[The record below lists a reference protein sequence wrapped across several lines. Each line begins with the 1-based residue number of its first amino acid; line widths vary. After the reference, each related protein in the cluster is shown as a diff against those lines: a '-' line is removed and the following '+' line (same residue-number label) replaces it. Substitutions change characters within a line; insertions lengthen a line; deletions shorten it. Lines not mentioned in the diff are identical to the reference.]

1 MLVARCH
8 RNVWLIGM
16 TVLLMLGAAAYGNND
31 QRWFDIEAGDAEATL
46 RLVAL
51 QGEIEILVDA
61 DAPTRIRTNSV
72 RGRFTIQ
79 QALERMFSA
88 TPLVAVP
95 VSHGNAYGIISRNKQ
110 EGRLLNP
117 PQDPNS
123 GPHATSNPD
132 PEVNPNP
139 PKPAALRGLLSTLL
153 LGAVHVSSGQDVA
166 DDEKVLELSP
176 FTVNASDDTGYSAT
190 STLAGTRIRTDLKDL
205 GSAISVYTSEFLDD
219 IGATDAGTLLSYT
232 SNTEVG
238 GTQGN
243 FSGASDAGD
252 GRFIQAEART
262 NPQFNQRIRGLGQGD
277 LTRSFFL
284 TDIPFDSFNTDRVE
298 VSRGPNS
305 LLFGIGSPGGV
316 INNSTKQA
324 IHGENFGEARIR
336 VDNFGSVRTELDF
349 NRTIIDGRMALR
361 LAALE
366 ENQKFKQKPT
376 FEDETRFYGA
386 LDIVLLKNEKSDFL
400 DATKLRINSETG
412 SVKSSPVEILPP
424 TIAYDGWFESTPASI
439 QQYSG
444 IAPPKNVI
452 SPSEGGS
459 WVFQETYNPFQRTTE
474 SQINTN
480 VHPSIFR
487 HIGIVYSDPNAAVPN
502 LGTNDGLQG
511 YAGLIPWNTGRG
523 DTLGRTGLFGT
534 AGVAGL
540 PATTPRASTTEYHT
554 NSPYSEPF
562 AIGFAAHTLQN
573 PDVFDYRNLIYSG
586 GIDRVARDFDALNI
600 AVEQTFL
607 DNRFA
612 IELAYDKQHYET
624 DQDFFF
630 TGGNGTSSSG
640 PYDIY
645 VSIAEYLLNGQPN
658 PNLGRAYTRVARP
671 ETRFSESDRET
682 FRVTSFASF
691 DFTEKENFLRHLG
704 RHRLTGLYT
713 DYTQDTHNLN
723 WRESWGSDEFDIGAA
738 NSGFTLNH
746 ARRPVNALV
755 YTSGS
760 LLGLT
765 SMDDVRLQQINIPRP
780 QPGDA
785 YNVFYA
791 DVNSTFPKSER
802 TLKTGNVYVQR
813 YLDSENLSRTEIE
826 AQAIAWQSYLFDNHL
841 VGLLGYR
848 TDDTKSYGRQNVT
861 ERGIEDRLADG
872 SYDPNFALLSE
883 IPSLDESGDTVTWS
897 VVGRFPE
904 NLLFKLPEG
913 MELQAQYAA
922 SENFNPIG
930 LRNNALGES
939 IGQPTGTT
947 KEYGFLA
954 SFAHNKFSIRLN
966 WFETAL
972 NDVNASPN
980 VNVASEIGGRINSYR
995 DAEINGQPF
1004 SWQLQTVSGDPAAF
1018 PVQDYATFYNRMDAT
1033 FPPNLRAV
1041 VNPRQ
1046 VDTDGDGVWDRV
1058 EFDAIPSL
1066 RSIQDRVSEGF
1077 EVEMVASPNPG
1088 WRMLANLSQQQS
1100 VQSNTAAVMSQV
1112 VESYNQ
1118 ALQSSRLGE
1127 LNRSPDGTVQVRS
1140 INEIWLIDGIA
1151 PIRAATA
1158 LDNTVANEQR
1168 EWRFSG
1174 VSTYRFMEGR
1184 LKGISVGGAV
1194 RWEDEAATGYVFQL
1208 EPDTGV
1214 PVPDVTK
1221 PFFDE
1226 GLFSGDMWFGY
1237 EKKLWDGKLDWKIQF
1252 NIRNLLGETSDIPV
1266 KTNPDGQTAVVRIP
1280 NPRTISITNSFRF

>member
-1 MLVARCH
+1 MIGVA
-8 RNVWLIGM
+8 I
-16 TVLLMLGAAAYGNND
+16 LLMLPAAAFGKGD
-31 QRWFDIEAGDAEATL
+31 TRWFDIETGNAEATL
-46 RLVAL
+46 RLVAM
-51 QGEIEILVDA
+51 QGEVEILVDA
-61 DAPTRIRTNSV
+61 DVPTGVRTNPV
-72 RGRFTIQ
+72 RGKFTIQ
-79 QALERMFSA
+79 QALERMFFA

-95 VSHGNAYGIISRNKQ
+95 VSQGNAYGIVSRSKQ
-110 EGRLLNP
+110 AGKLSTPSPDQPSGRP
-117 PQDPNS
+117 PTPS
-123 GPHATSNPD
+123 PD
-132 PEVNPNP
+132 PEMNSLP
-139 PKPAALRGLLSTLL
+139 PPSTKSTVLRGLLSTLL
-153 LGAVHVSSGQDVA
+153 FGAAHVSSGQDA
-166 DDEKVLELSP
+166 MNDEKVIELSP
-176 FTVNASDDTGYSAT
+176 FTVDGSDNTGYSAS

-238 GTQGN
+238 GAQGN
-243 FSGASDAGD
+243 FSGASDVGD
-252 GRFIQAEART
+252 GRFIQSDART
-262 NPQFNQRIRGLGQGD
+262 DPQFNQRIRGLGQGD

-324 IHGENFGEARIR
+324 IQGENFGEARLR
-336 VDNFGSVRTELDF
+336 VDNYGSVRTELDL
-349 NRTIIDGRMALR
+349 NRTLIDGRMALR
-361 LAALE
+361 LAVLE
-366 ENQKFKQKPT
+366 ENQKFKQDPT

-400 DATKLRINSETG
+400 DATKLRINGEVG
-412 SVKSSPVEILPP
+412 SVKSSPVEIIPP
-424 TIAYDGWFESTPASI
+424 TIAYDGWFNPTPTSI
-439 QQYSG
+439 QQFSG
-444 IAPPKNVI
+444 IAPTSNVV
-452 SPSEGGS
+452 SPAEGGS
-459 WVFQETYNPFQRTTE
+459 WVFQETYNPFERTAE
-474 SQINTN
+474 GQINTN

-487 HIGIVYSDPNAAVPN
+487 HIGIVYDDPNSAVPN

-511 YAGLIPWNTGRG
+511 FTGLIPWNTGRG

-534 AGVAGL
+534 PGVAGQ
-540 PATTPRASTTEYHT
+540 PASTRRGSTTEYHT

-573 PDVFDYRNLIYSG
+573 PEVFDYRNLVYSG
-586 GIDRVARDFDALNI
+586 GIDRVNRDFDALNL

-630 TGGNGTSSSG
+630 TGGNGTSSAG

-645 VSIAEYLLNGQPN
+645 VSIAEYLLNGQVN

-671 ETRFSESDRET
+671 ETRLAESDRET

-704 RHRLTGLYT
+704 RHRITGLYT
-713 DYTQDTHNLN
+713 DYRRDSHNMN
-723 WRESWGSDEFDIGAA
+723 WREAWDSNDFDVGAA
-738 NSGFTLNH
+738 NSGFTLDH
-746 ARRPVNALV
+746 FRRPVNAMV
-755 YTSGS
+755 FTSGS
-760 LLGLT
+760 LLGLQ
-765 SMDDVRLQQINIPRP
+765 SMDDVRLQQINITRP
-780 QPGDA
+780 QPGDS

-791 DVNSTFPKSER
+791 DVNSTYPTSER
-802 TLKTGNVYVQR
+802 TLKTGSVFVNR
-813 YLDSENLSRTEIE
+813 YLDNESVGRTEIE
-826 AQAIAWQSYLFDNHL
+826 AQAIAWQSYFFDNHL

-848 TDDTKSYGRQNVT
+848 TDDTRNFGRQTVA

-872 SYDPNFALLSE
+872 SFDPTFARLSE
-883 IPSLDESGDTVTWS
+883 TPSQDESGDTVTWS

-904 NLLFKLPEG
+904 DLLFELPEG

-930 LRNNALGES
+930 LRNNALGVS

-954 SFAHNKFSIRLN
+954 SFAHNKFSVRVN

-972 NDVNASPN
+972 NNVNADPR
-980 VNVASEIGGRINSYR
+980 VNVAGEILGRINSYR
-995 DAEINGQPF
+995 DAELNGQPF
-1004 SWQLQTVSGDPAAF
+1004 SWQLQTVNGDPAAF
-1018 PVQDYATFYNRMDAT
+1018 PVQDYATFYNQIEAT
-1033 FPPNLRAV
+1033 FPSALRDV

-1046 VDTDGDGVWDRV
+1046 VDSDGDGVWDRL
-1058 EFDAIPSL
+1058 ELDGIPAL

-1077 EVEMVASPNPG
+1077 EIEMVASPTPG
-1088 WRMLANLSQQQS
+1088 WRILANVSQQQS
-1100 VQSNTAAVMSQV
+1100 IQSNTASVMSQV

-1127 LNRSPDGTVQVRS
+1127 LNRSPDGTVQVRT

-1151 PIRAATA
+1151 PIRAAKA

-1168 EWRFSG
+1168 EWRFSA
-1174 VSTYRFMEGR
+1174 VSTYRFMDGR
-1184 LKGISVGGAV
+1184 LKGFSVGGAA
-1194 RWEDEAATGYVFQL
+1194 RWEDEAATGYVFKL

-1214 PVPDVTK
+1214 PIPDVTQ
-1221 PFFDE
+1221 PFFDD
-1226 GLFSGDMWFGY
+1226 GLFTGDLWFGY
-1237 EKKLWDGKLDWKIQF
+1237 EKKLWDGKIDWKIQF
-1252 NIRNLLGETSDIPV
+1252 NIRNLLGESSDIPV
-1266 KTNPDGQTAVVRIP
+1266 KTNPDGQIAVVRIP